1 MNNPPQHLATGNRRH
16 FRFGLRTLLLLV
28 TLAAVGSWG
37 YWIGWPSWQAF
48 RQRKTFESN
57 VRSLKVG
64 DHLTGA
70 TNLAGAKIDG
80 LIVFQQAEAMYWK
93 TGMCSY
99 ELPGATYCIFGE
111 FPRLSLGTEC
121 VGIEVYLL
129 PPMPP
134 GYRSQRSKSNSHL
147 KYMSS
152 HSDLPV
158 HYPQMEYTNDF
169 FCFLNGDRKNNPGFQ
184 YELIY
189 SDPPAKPAGK

>member
-1 MNNPPQHLATGNRRH
+1 MIFQHAGRRR
-16 FRFGLRTLLLLV
+16 FRFGLRTLLVVV

-37 YWIGWPSWQAF
+37 FWFGWPAWQAF
-48 RQRKTFESN
+48 QLRKTFESN

-64 DHLTGA
+64 DHPTS
-70 TNLAGAKIDG
+70 TSNLAGAKNDG
-80 LIVFQQAEAMYWK
+80 LIVLQQAEATSWK

-99 ELPGATYCIFGE
+99 ELPGATYCVFGE

-121 VGIEVYLL
+121 VRIEVYRL

-134 GYRSQRSKSNSHL
+134 GYRSQRSKSNAPL

-152 HSDLPV
+152 HSDLSG

-189 SDPPAKPAGK
+189 SDSPAKPEGK